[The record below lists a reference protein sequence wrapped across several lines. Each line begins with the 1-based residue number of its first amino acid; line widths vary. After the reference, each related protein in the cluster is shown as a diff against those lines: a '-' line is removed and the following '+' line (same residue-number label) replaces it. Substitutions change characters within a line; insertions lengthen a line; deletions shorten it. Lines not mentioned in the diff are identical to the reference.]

1 MKKYMT
7 KMGQKTGTL
16 KQSKKVEKTAISVE
30 ITVCSQNLNSGSL
43 LMKGLNSSLLLVGK
57 AGPSS
62 SSSDSDISKDGS
74 ILGERKAINRLR

>member
-30 ITVCSQNLNSGSL
+30 ITVCSLENNKL
-43 LMKGLNSSLLLVGK
+43 LDLIG
-57 AGPSS
+57 
-62 SSSDSDISKDGS
+62 
-74 ILGERKAINRLR
+74 